1 MSAMRLIIWIIL
13 YVFAY
18 YEKIHID
25 GKEMKN
31 IIIITKVLLKTC
43 VSVS

>member
-31 IIIITKVLLKTC
+31 IIITKVLLKTC